1 MQQQSRAFM
10 AYDPDNTF
18 ARILRGDLPC
28 IKICE
33 NSDTLTFMD
42 IMPQSDGHVLIVPK
56 ESASTIFDLSEESTV
71 ACIKMTRKIA
81 IAVKAALHA
90 DGVVIMQVN
99 GAGAG
104 QTVPHVHFHVIP
116 RESGVAL
123 KAHAVTRED
132 PAKLKRVADL
142 IIAAL
147 GTTDSNPAV

>member
-1 MQQQSRAFM
+1 MT
-10 AYDPDNTF
+10 YDPDNAF
-18 ARILRGDLPC
+18 ARILRGEATC
-28 IKICE
+28 IKVCE
-33 NSDTLTFMD
+33 DSNTMAFMD

-56 ESASTIFDLSEESTV
+56 ESACTIFDLSEESAV
-71 ACIKMTRKIA
+71 ACIKWTRRIA

-90 DGVVIMQVN
+90 EGVVVMQVN
-99 GAGAG
+99 GSGAG

-132 PAKLKRVADL
+132 PAKLRRVADL

-147 GTTDSNPAV
+147 GTTGSKLTI